1 MQAVILVGG
10 FGTRLRPLTRDV
22 PKQMLPVVDRPMI
35 EHVVAHLAAHG
46 VTRVVLSLG
55 FRPEAF
61 SDAYPDGT
69 CAGLPLHY
77 AVEPEPLDTAGAVR
91 FAALEAGI
99 RATRGSGIGSG
110 IGTGRGTDRATVSG
124 SGSSSRDRTG
134 SDHGG
139 SDVLLVL
146 NGDVLTDLDITAMVA
161 SHRAAGAEATLAL
174 TEVEDPSRYGVVP
187 TDAEGQVLGFVEKP
201 DAASAPSR
209 WINAGT
215 YVLEPSI
222 LDRIP
227 AGRRVS
233 IEREVFPAMA
243 TEGRLHAVQSDAYWI
258 DTGTPETYIRA
269 QLELVDG
276 THGDLPAVHP
286 SATVDPSADVQRS
299 IVMSGATIGPGAHL
313 LNSIIMD
320 GGTIGAGAVVA
331 HSIVGPGAQIGEG
344 ASLTDL
350 TVIGSAETV
359 GAGIGLAGAR
369 VPGDS

>member
-1 MQAVILVGG
+1 
-10 FGTRLRPLTRDV
+10 
-22 PKQMLPVVDRPMI
+22 
-35 EHVVAHLAAHG
+35 

-99 RATRGSGIGSG
+99 RPGKWSGIGSG
-110 IGTGRGTDRATVSG
+110 RGTGTETGIG
-124 SGSSSRDRTG
+124 SGGGSGDRTG

-139 SDVLLVL
+139 SDTFLVL

-174 TEVEDPSRYGVVP
+174 TEVDDPSRYGVVP
-187 TDAEGQVLGFVEKP
+187 TDAEGRVLGFVEKP

-243 TEGRLHAVQSDAYWI
+243 AEGCLHAMQSDAYWI
-258 DTGTPETYIRA
+258 DTGTPEAYIRA
-269 QLELVDG
+269 QVDLVDG
-276 THGDLPAVHP
+276 TRGDLRAVHLSAQVDP
-286 SATVDPSADVQRS
+286 GADVERSVVMAGATV
-299 IVMSGATIGPGAHL
+299 GPGAHL
-313 LNSIIMD
+313 CDAVVMD
-320 GGTIGAGAVVA
+320 GATIGSDATVD
-331 HSIVGPGAQIGEG
+331 HSIVGPGAQVGSG
-344 ASLTDL
+344 ASITGL
-350 TVIGSAETV
+350 TVIGATETV
-359 GAGIGLAGAR
+359 GAGIQLVGAR
-369 VPGDS
+369 IPGDS

>member
-10 FGTRLRPLTRDV
+10 FGTRLRPLTRDI
-22 PKQMLPVVDRPMI
+22 PKQMLPVVDRPII
-35 EHVVAHLAAHG
+35 EHVVAHLAGHG

-61 SDAYPDGT
+61 ADAYPDGT

-99 RATRGSGIGSG
+99 GAGTGTGIGP
-110 IGTGRGTDRATVSG
+110 G
-124 SGSSSRDRTG
+124 SGSEGCDTF
-134 SDHGG
+134 
-139 SDVLLVL
+139 LVL
-146 NGDVLTDLDITAMVA
+146 NGDVLTDLDIGAMVA

-174 TEVEDPSRYGVVP
+174 TEVDDPSRYGVVP
-187 TDAEGQVLGFVEKP
+187 TDAEGRVLGFVEKP
-201 DAASAPSR
+201 DAESAPSR

-227 AGRRVS
+227 DGRPVS

-243 TEGRLHAVQSDAYWI
+243 AEGCLHAMRSDAYWI
-258 DTGTPETYIRA
+258 DTGTPEAYIRA
-269 QLELVDG
+269 QLDLVDG
-276 THGDLPAVHP
+276 TRGDLPAVHP
-286 SATVDPSADVQRS
+286 SATVDPSAEVQRS
-299 IVMSGATIGPGAHL
+299 IVMAGATVGPGAHL
-313 LNSIIMD
+313 LNSIVMD
-320 GGTIGAGAVVA
+320 GGRVGAGAVVA
-331 HSIVGPGAQIGEG
+331 DSVVGPGAHVGEG

-350 TVIGSAETV
+350 TVIGAAEMV
-359 GAGIGLAGAR
+359 GAGIELAGAR

>member
-10 FGTRLRPLTRDV
+10 FGTRLRPLTRDI
-22 PKQMLPVVDRPMI
+22 PKQMLPVVDRPII
-35 EHVVAHLAAHG
+35 EHVVAHLAGHG

-61 SDAYPDGT
+61 ADAYPDGT

-91 FAALEAGI
+91 FAALEAGMG
-99 RATRGSGIGSG
+99 ADDDTF
-110 IGTGRGTDRATVSG
+110 
-124 SGSSSRDRTG
+124 
-134 SDHGG
+134 
-139 SDVLLVL
+139 LVL
-146 NGDVLTDLDITAMVA
+146 NGDVLTDLDIGAMVA

-174 TEVEDPSRYGVVP
+174 TEVDDPSRYGVVP
-187 TDAEGQVLGFVEKP
+187 TDAEGRVLGFVEKP
-201 DAASAPSR
+201 DAESAPSR

-227 AGRRVS
+227 DGRPVS

-243 TEGRLHAVQSDAYWI
+243 AEGCLHAMRSDAYWI
-258 DTGTPETYIRA
+258 DTGTPEAYIRA
-269 QLELVDG
+269 QLDLVDG
-276 THGDLPAVHP
+276 TRGDLPAVHP
-286 SATVDPSADVQRS
+286 SATVDPSAEVRRS
-299 IVMSGATIGPGAHL
+299 IVMAGATVGPGAHL
-313 LNSIIMD
+313 LNSIVMD
-320 GGTIGAGAVVA
+320 GGRVGAGAVVVD
-331 HSIVGPGAQIGEG
+331 SVVGPGAHVGEG

-350 TVIGSAETV
+350 TVIGAAEMV
-359 GAGIGLAGAR
+359 GAGIQLAAAR

>member
-10 FGTRLRPLTRDV
+10 FGTRLRPLTRDI
-22 PKQMLPVVDRPMI
+22 PKQMLPVVDRPII
-35 EHVVAHLAAHG
+35 EHVVAHLAGHG

-61 SDAYPDGT
+61 AYAYPDGT

-91 FAALEAGI
+91 FAALEAGMG
-99 RATRGSGIGSG
+99 ADDDTF
-110 IGTGRGTDRATVSG
+110 
-124 SGSSSRDRTG
+124 
-134 SDHGG
+134 
-139 SDVLLVL
+139 LVL
-146 NGDVLTDLDITAMVA
+146 NGDVLTDLDIGAMVA

-174 TEVEDPSRYGVVP
+174 TEVDDPSRYGVVP
-187 TDAEGQVLGFVEKP
+187 TDAEGRVLGFVEKP
-201 DAASAPSR
+201 DAESAPSR

-227 AGRRVS
+227 DGRPVS

-243 TEGRLHAVQSDAYWI
+243 AEGCLHAMRSDAYWI
-258 DTGTPETYIRA
+258 DTGTPEAYIRA
-269 QLELVDG
+269 QLDLVDG
-276 THGDLPAVHP
+276 TRGDLPAVHP
-286 SATVDPSADVQRS
+286 SATVDPSAEVQRS
-299 IVMSGATIGPGAHL
+299 IVMAGATVGPGAHL
-313 LNSIIMD
+313 LNSIVMD
-320 GGTIGAGAVVA
+320 GGRVGAGAVVVD
-331 HSIVGPGAQIGEG
+331 SVVGPGAHVGEG

-350 TVIGSAETV
+350 TVIGAAEMV
-359 GAGIGLAGAR
+359 GAGIELAAAR

>member
-10 FGTRLRPLTRDV
+10 FGTRLRPLTRDI
-22 PKQMLPVVDRPMI
+22 PKQMLPVVDRPII
-35 EHVVAHLAAHG
+35 EHVVAHLAGHG

-61 SDAYPDGT
+61 ADAYPDGT

-91 FAALEAGI
+91 FAALEAGMG
-99 RATRGSGIGSG
+99 ADDDTF
-110 IGTGRGTDRATVSG
+110 
-124 SGSSSRDRTG
+124 
-134 SDHGG
+134 
-139 SDVLLVL
+139 LVL
-146 NGDVLTDLDITAMVA
+146 NGDVLTDLDIGAMVA

-174 TEVEDPSRYGVVP
+174 TEVDDPSRYGVVP
-187 TDAEGQVLGFVEKP
+187 TDAEGRVLGFVEKP
-201 DAASAPSR
+201 DSESAPSR

-227 AGRRVS
+227 DGRPVS

-243 TEGRLHAVQSDAYWI
+243 AEGCLHAMRSDAYWI
-258 DTGTPETYIRA
+258 DTGTPEAYIRA
-269 QLELVDG
+269 QLDLVDG
-276 THGDLPAVHP
+276 TRGDLPAVHP
-286 SATVDPSADVQRS
+286 SATVDPSAEVRRS
-299 IVMSGATIGPGAHL
+299 IVMAGATVGPGAHL
-313 LNSIIMD
+313 LNSIVMD
-320 GGTIGAGAVVA
+320 GGRVGAGAVVVD
-331 HSIVGPGAQIGEG
+331 SVVGPGAHVGEG

-350 TVIGSAETV
+350 TVIGAAEMV
-359 GAGIGLAGAR
+359 GAGIELAAAR

>member
-10 FGTRLRPLTRDV
+10 FGTRLRPLTRDI

-35 EHVVAHLAAHG
+35 EHVVAHLAGHG

-61 SDAYPDGT
+61 ADAYPDGT

-99 RATRGSGIGSG
+99 GA
-110 IGTGRGTDRATVSG
+110 GTGTGITPG
-124 SGSSSRDRTG
+124 SGSKGCDTF
-134 SDHGG
+134 
-139 SDVLLVL
+139 LVL
-146 NGDVLTDLDITAMVA
+146 NGDVLTDLDIGAMVA

-174 TEVEDPSRYGVVP
+174 TEVDDPSRYGVVP
-187 TDAEGQVLGFVEKP
+187 TDAEGRVVGFVEKP
-201 DAASAPSR
+201 DTESAPSR

-227 AGRRVS
+227 DGRPVS

-243 TEGRLHAVQSDAYWI
+243 TERRLHAVRSDAYWI
-258 DTGTPETYIRA
+258 DTGTPEAYIRA
-269 QLELVDG
+269 QVDLVDG
-276 THGDLPAVHP
+276 TRGDLPAVHP
-286 SATVDPSADVQRS
+286 SAQVDPGADVERS
-299 IVMSGATIGPGAHL
+299 VVMAGVMVGSGARLCDAVIMDGATIGA
-313 LNSIIMD
+313 D
-320 GGTIGAGAVVA
+320 ATVD
-331 HSIVGPGAQIGEG
+331 HSIVGPGAHVGPG
-344 ASLTDL
+344 ASVTDL
-350 TVIGSAETV
+350 TIIGGSESV
-359 GAGIGLAGAR
+359 GAGIKLAGAR
-369 VPGDS
+369 IPGDS

>member
-10 FGTRLRPLTRDV
+10 FGTRLRPLTRDI
-22 PKQMLPVVDRPMI
+22 PKQMLPVVDRPII
-35 EHVVAHLAAHG
+35 EHVVAHLAGHG

-61 SDAYPDGT
+61 ADAYPDGT

-91 FAALEAGI
+91 FAALESGIGAG
-99 RATRGSGIGSG
+99 TGTGIGSG
-110 IGTGRGTDRATVSG
+110 SG
-124 SGSSSRDRTG
+124 SEGCDTF
-134 SDHGG
+134 
-139 SDVLLVL
+139 LVL
-146 NGDVLTDLDITAMVA
+146 NGDVLTDLDIGAMVA

-174 TEVEDPSRYGVVP
+174 TEVDDPSRYGVVP
-187 TDAEGQVLGFVEKP
+187 TDAEGRVLGFVEKP
-201 DAASAPSR
+201 DAESAPSR

-227 AGRRVS
+227 DGRPVS

-243 TEGRLHAVQSDAYWI
+243 AEGCLHAMQSDAYWI
-258 DTGTPETYIRA
+258 DTGTPEAYIRA
-269 QLELVDG
+269 QLDLVDG
-276 THGDLPAVHP
+276 TRGDLPAVHP
-286 SATVDPSADVQRS
+286 SATVDPSAEVQRS
-299 IVMSGATIGPGAHL
+299 IVMAGATVGPGAHL
-313 LNSIIMD
+313 LNSIVMD
-320 GGTIGAGAVVA
+320 GGRVGAGAVVA
-331 HSIVGPGAQIGEG
+331 DSVVGPGAHVGEG

-350 TVIGSAETV
+350 TVIGAAEMV
-359 GAGIGLAGAR
+359 GAGIELAGAR

>member
-10 FGTRLRPLTRDV
+10 FGTRLRPLTRDI
-22 PKQMLPVVDRPMI
+22 PKQMLPVVDRPII
-35 EHVVAHLAAHG
+35 EHVVAHLAGHG

-61 SDAYPDGT
+61 ADAYPDGT

-99 RATRGSGIGSG
+99 GA
-110 IGTGRGTDRATVSG
+110 GTGPGSVSEG
-124 SGSSSRDRTG
+124 CDTF
-134 SDHGG
+134 
-139 SDVLLVL
+139 LVL
-146 NGDVLTDLDITAMVA
+146 NGDVLTDLDVGAMVA

-174 TEVEDPSRYGVVP
+174 TEVDDPSRYGVVP
-187 TDAEGQVLGFVEKP
+187 TDAEGRVVGFVEKP
-201 DAASAPSR
+201 DAESAPSR

-227 AGRRVS
+227 DGRPVS

-243 TEGRLHAVQSDAYWI
+243 AEGCLHAMRSDAYWI
-258 DTGTPETYIRA
+258 DTGTPEAYIRA
-269 QLELVDG
+269 QLDLVDG
-276 THGDLPAVHP
+276 TRGDLPAVHP
-286 SATVDPSADVQRS
+286 SATVDPSAEVQRS
-299 IVMSGATIGPGAHL
+299 IVMAGATVGPGAHL
-313 LNSIIMD
+313 LNSIVMD
-320 GGTIGAGAVVA
+320 GGRVGAGAVVA
-331 HSIVGPGAQIGEG
+331 DSVVGPGAHVGEG

-350 TVIGSAETV
+350 TVIGAAEMV
-359 GAGIGLAGAR
+359 GAGIELAGAR

>member
-10 FGTRLRPLTRDV
+10 FGTRLRPLTRDI
-22 PKQMLPVVDRPMI
+22 PKQMLPVVDRPII
-35 EHVVAHLAAHG
+35 EHVVAHLAGHG

-61 SDAYPDGT
+61 ADAYPDGT

-99 RATRGSGIGSG
+99 GADDDTF
-110 IGTGRGTDRATVSG
+110 
-124 SGSSSRDRTG
+124 
-134 SDHGG
+134 
-139 SDVLLVL
+139 LVL
-146 NGDVLTDLDITAMVA
+146 NGDVFTDLDIGAMVA
-161 SHRAAGAEATLAL
+161 SHRVAGAEATLAL
-174 TEVEDPSRYGVVP
+174 TKVDDPSRYGVVP
-187 TDAEGQVLGFVEKP
+187 TDAEGRVLGFVEKP
-201 DAASAPSR
+201 DAESAPSR

-227 AGRRVS
+227 DGRPVS

-243 TEGRLHAVQSDAYWI
+243 AEGCLHAMRSDAYWI
-258 DTGTPETYIRA
+258 DTGTPEAYIRA
-269 QLELVDG
+269 QLDLVDG
-276 THGDLPAVHP
+276 TRGDLPAVHP
-286 SATVDPSADVQRS
+286 SATVDPSAEVRRS
-299 IVMSGATIGPGAHL
+299 IVMAGATVGPGAHL
-313 LNSIIMD
+313 LNSIVMD
-320 GGTIGAGAVVA
+320 GGRVGAGAVVVD
-331 HSIVGPGAQIGEG
+331 SVVGPGAHVGEG

-350 TVIGSAETV
+350 TVIGAAEMV
-359 GAGIGLAGAR
+359 GAGIELAAAL